1 MTVIYIKNHVLWDIY
16 NPLKDELYTLEPI
29 KRYPFI
35 TYPNGIPCY
44 EANLYIRKLVQEGV
58 STFGKKGGT
67 LHTYASQI
75 SQLVD
80 YVYKNKIELYQL
92 TNAFFTLF
100 INGLS
105 AERRMDKITP
115 KRQSNTVISIGNRCI
130 DFLQLVQDVNH
141 LIFFIGTEP
150 ENAITITIAKN
161 SRKINGYSG
170 TIKKISFRHA
180 SFPTKNAKNK
190 KVPISIDV
198 HDKLFDYLKS
208 NRNIQVRERDLAI
221 LHVLDQVGAR
231 RNEIINI
238 RVSDIKDALKSK
250 DKYPSLRL
258 INLKQK
264 DAERK
269 ERYVPVSRVFLSE
282 LSNYIRR
289 YRRSLIKSKLGS
301 TKSDDHGYLFVSTT
315 SGNPLSED
323 TLTTYFSVWREAL
336 RIEEELHA
344 HLFRHTY
351 ITNKLIEII
360 ESRSDVKNPDD
371 FKRLILNTEWFKREL
386 QEWTGHKYLS
396 SMEDYI
402 NLTFA
407 RRFKFD
413 AEYKALQIRSA
424 IDSTKK
430 AINRIKSSLEIGLV
444 SNYQAMEE
452 IQNILDSL
460 ELDIE

>member
-1 MTVIYIKNHVLWDIY
+1 MTVCYIENHVLWDGY
-16 NPLKDELYTLEPI
+16 NLLEDELFTLKPI

-35 TYPNGIPCY
+35 TYPNGKPCY

-75 SQLVD
+75 SLLVD
-80 YVYKNKIELYQL
+80 YTYQNNIELSQL
-92 TNAFFTLF
+92 TDASFTMF

-105 AERRMDKITP
+105 AERRMDKVTP
-115 KRQSNTVISIGNRCI
+115 KRQANSVISIGKRCI
-130 DFLQLVQDVNH
+130 DFLQLVQVVNH
-141 LIFFIGTEP
+141 QRFFIGTTP
-150 ENAITITIAKN
+150 ENSITITEVKK
-161 SRKINGYSG
+161 SRRIEGYSG
-170 TIKKISFRHA
+170 AIESTSFKHT
-180 SFPTKNAKNK
+180 SFPIPNATEK
-190 KVPISIDV
+190 KTPISTDV
-198 HDKLFDYLKS
+198 HDRLLDYLRS
-208 NRNIQVRERDLAI
+208 NKNIQVKERNLAI
-221 LHVLDQVGAR
+221 FHVLDQVGAR
-231 RNEIINI
+231 RAEVINI
-238 RVSDIKDALKSK
+238 RVSDVKAALRSK
-250 DKYPSLRL
+250 DKFPSLRL
-258 INLKQK
+258 INLKQR

-269 ERYVPVSRVFLSE
+269 ERSVPVSRVFLSE
-282 LSNYIRR
+282 LSNYIRH
-289 YRRSLIKSKLGS
+289 YRRPLIKSKLGEA
-301 TKSDDHGYLFVSTT
+301 KADDHGYLFVSTT
-315 SGNPLSED
+315 SGKPLSED

-336 RIEEELHA
+336 GIEDELHA

-360 ESRSDVKNPDD
+360 ESRSDVETADD

-402 NLTFA
+402 NLAFA

-430 AINRIKSSLEIGLV
+430 AINRIKSNLESGVV
-444 SNYQAMEE
+444 SNHQAMEE
-452 IQNILDSL
+452 IQNMLTSL

>member
-1 MTVIYIKNHVLWDIY
+1 MTVSYIENHVLWDGY
-16 NPLKDELYTLEPI
+16 NPLEDELFTLEPI

-35 TYPNGIPCY
+35 TYPNGKPCY

-75 SQLVD
+75 NHLVN
-80 YVYKNKIELYQL
+80 YVYKNSIELSQL
-92 TNAFFTLF
+92 TDAFFTMF
-100 INGLS
+100 INSLS
-105 AERRMDKITP
+105 AEKRIDKITP
-115 KRQSNTVISIGNRCI
+115 KRKANAVISIGKRCI
-130 DFLQLVQDVNH
+130 DFLQLVQVVNH
-141 LIFFIGTEP
+141 LSFFIGTAP
-150 ENAITITIAKN
+150 ENAIIITEVKSSRTIE
-161 SRKINGYSG
+161 GYSG
-170 TIKKISFRHA
+170 KVETISFKHT
-180 SFPTKNAKNK
+180 SFPTPNAKNK
-190 KVPISIDV
+190 KTPISIGV
-198 HDKLFDYLKS
+198 HDKLFNHLKS
-208 NRNIQVRERDLAI
+208 NKNIQVRERDLAI
-221 LHVLDQVGAR
+221 FHVLDQLGAR
-231 RNEIINI
+231 RAEIINI
-238 RVSDIKDALKSK
+238 RVSDVKAALRSK

-269 ERYVPVSRVFLSE
+269 ERFVPVSRVFLSE

-289 YRRSLIKSKLGS
+289 YRRPLVKSKLGCS
-301 TKSDDHGYLFVSTT
+301 KADDHGYLFVSTT

-336 RIEEELHA
+336 GIEDELHA

-351 ITNKLIEII
+351 ITNKLIELI
-360 ESRSDVKNPDD
+360 ESRSDVITADD

-402 NLTFA
+402 NLAFS

-413 AEYKALQIRSA
+413 AEYKSFQIRSA

-430 AINRIKSSLEIGLV
+430 AIDRIKSNLEQAQV
-444 SNYQAMEE
+444 SNHQAMEE
-452 IQNILDSL
+452 IQSVLNSL
-460 ELDIE
+460 ELDLE

>member
-1 MTVIYIKNHVLWDIY
+1 MTVSYIEDHVLWDGY
-16 NPLKDELYTLEPI
+16 NSLEDKLFTLKPI

-35 TYPNGIPCY
+35 TYPNGRPCY

-75 SQLVD
+75 NHLVD
-80 YVYKNKIELYQL
+80 YVYKNNIELSQL
-92 TNAFFTLF
+92 TDAFFTMF
-100 INGLS
+100 INGLC
-105 AERRMDKITP
+105 AERRIDKITP
-115 KRQSNTVISIGNRCI
+115 KRKANAVISIGKRCI
-130 DFLQLVQDVNH
+130 DFLQLVQVVNH
-141 LIFFIGTEP
+141 LRFFIGTTP
-150 ENAITITIAKN
+150 ENAITITEVKN
-161 SRKINGYSG
+161 SRKVEGYSV
-170 TIKKISFRHA
+170 TIETTSFKHT
-180 SFPTKNAKNK
+180 SFPLPNAKNK
-190 KVPISIDV
+190 KTPISLDV
-198 HDKLFDYLKS
+198 HDKLFNHLKA
-208 NRNIQVRERDLAI
+208 NKNIQVRERDLAI
-221 LHVLDQVGAR
+221 FHVLDQVGAR
-231 RNEIINI
+231 RAEIINI
-238 RVSDIKDALKSK
+238 RVSDVKAALRSK

-269 ERYVPVSRVFLSE
+269 ERSVPVSRVFLSE

-289 YRRSLIKSKLGS
+289 YRRPLVKSKLGEA
-301 TKSDDHGYLFVSTT
+301 KGNDHGYLFVSTT

-336 RIEEELHA
+336 GIEDELHA

-360 ESRSDVKNPDD
+360 ESRSDVKTEDD

-402 NLTFA
+402 NLAFS

-413 AEYKALQIRSA
+413 AEHKALQIRSA

-430 AINRIKSSLEIGLV
+430 AINRIKSNLESGEV
-444 SNYQAMEE
+444 SNRQSMEE
-452 IQNILDSL
+452 IQNILTSL
-460 ELDIE
+460 EMDIE